1 MSFEEDEEN
10 ELKIRESFQLLTQ
23 GVEMV
28 HYEIENKTIKK
39 YSKLKKIL
47 WLVSLFVYLMCF
59 YILIMI

>member
-28 HYEIENKTIKK
+28 HYEIERNGMKRCQ
-39 YSKLKKIL
+39 KLKKVL
-47 WLVSLFVYLMCF
+47 WLVSSNKKD
-59 YILIMI
+59 IK